1 VQKVKV
7 AIITHSIWKKKMLNI
22 FKNWKV
28 YAKMK
33 KIGAKM
39 LNNLLNRLHKKLF
52 VSYLKYRV
60 KDQYAK
66 EEQAIAGQ

>member
-1 VQKVKV
+1 
-7 AIITHSIWKKKMLNI
+7 MLNI

-39 LNNLLNRLHKKLF
+39 LNNLLYRSHKKLF